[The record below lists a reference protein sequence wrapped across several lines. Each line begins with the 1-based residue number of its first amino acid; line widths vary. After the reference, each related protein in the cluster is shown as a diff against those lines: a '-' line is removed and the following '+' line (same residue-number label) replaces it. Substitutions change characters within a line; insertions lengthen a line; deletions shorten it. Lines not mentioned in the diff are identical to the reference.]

1 MPGPRFLYES
11 VRAVLSGGL
20 SVLGTA
26 AGDLAGGAAL
36 SWALMDSVQFHR

>member
-1 MPGPRFLYES
+1 MLGPRLLYEN
-11 VRAVLSGGL
+11 VRAALSGGL